1 MSEPDV
7 GARVPRFSRAER
19 VAHWTNAVL
28 FGIAMATGLMFKFGW
43 GQSLVPDRLLARN
56 IHVASG
62 LAILVAFA
70 VAVVG
75 RWGGALRADLGRIN
89 RWSRDD
95 ARWLRSFGGDRDA
108 ELGKFNPGQKLNA
121 TFVGAAALVL
131 AATGSIMK
139 WNSSFSTDLRTG
151 ADFVH
156 QWFALGVYLAVA
168 GHIVLALRDRESLR
182 GMVGGS
188 VARTWAD
195 RHSPAWLREPGVAGP
210 VEDAESTGVAP
221 GVGT

>member
-1 MSEPDV
+1 
-7 GARVPRFSRAER
+7 
-19 VAHWTNAVL
+19 
-28 FGIAMATGLMFKFGW
+28 MATGLMFKFGW
-43 GQSLVPDRLLARN
+43 GQSLIPDRLLARN

-62 LAILVAFA
+62 LAILVSFA

-75 RWGGALRADLGRIN
+75 RWGRALRADLGRIN

-95 ARWLRSFGGDRDA
+95 ARWLRTFGGDRDA

-121 TFVGAAALVL
+121 AFIGAAALVL
-131 AATGSIMK
+131 AATGSMMK
-139 WNSSFSTDLRTG
+139 WNTPFSTDLRTG

-156 QWFALGVYLAVA
+156 QWFAFGVYLAVA
-168 GHIVLALRDRESLR
+168 GHVVLALRDRESLR

-195 RHSPAWLREPGVAGP
+195 RHSPVWLREPGVAEQID
-210 VEDAESTGVAP
+210 VAESTGVAP
-221 GVGT
+221 GAGT